1 MALCHN
7 CDTTRIEYT
16 GDGSQ
21 TDFTFPFEYNDT
33 GDVSVA
39 FFNEDKMQW
48 VRQNRNKWS
57 FKNDTTIKFDE
68 APEEDQLL
76 LIYRCTDLE
85 PLPAEFFP
93 GSTIKAKDLNDNF
106 FVIKSAIEEGR
117 CETERLDNI
126 NKERYWNKISYL
138 DPDDEDVE
146 NPAGETVYGT
156 DRWVCADDKIPTTQ
170 AVCNHVEEELDLLR
184 VTDQDQRKGRW
195 IHEDN
200 NYDSNNYFAT
210 TAAITERLDPYF
222 QGTLPKQPPYQI
234 PGKAWFDNN
243 EVRYRVWDEVA
254 SVWIDAT
261 KAGRRGKQG
270 PIGPHKTI
278 VSETA
283 PARRDDNTA
292 LQNGDLWF
300 DSSSAQIYVYY
311 DDGNPDNAR
320 GVQWVQAVSVGL
332 QGPPGT
338 AGGSTSI
345 GPNAPVDPAGGD
357 LWWADTDIDE
367 GGGRLYVWTNSEWVD
382 VSQPIGNTTEFES
395 PLSEDDGIVSFNINL
410 LPSII

>member
-126 NKERYWNKISYL
+126 NKELTNY
-138 DPDDEDVE
+138 V
-146 NPAGETVYGT
+146 
-156 DRWVCADDKIPTTQ
+156 
-170 AVCNHVEEELDLLR
+170 
-184 VTDQDQRKGRW
+184 
-195 IHEDN
+195 N
-200 NYDSNNYFAT
+200 N
-210 TAAITERLDPYF
+210 
-222 QGTLPKQPPYQI
+222 
-234 PGKAWFDNN
+234 
-243 EVRYRVWDEVA
+243 VA
-254 SVWIDAT
+254 F
-261 KAGRRGKQG
+261 
-270 PIGPHKTI
+270 
-278 VSETA
+278 
-283 PARRDDNTA
+283 
-292 LQNGDLWF
+292 L
-300 DSSSAQIYVYY
+300 
-311 DDGNPDNAR
+311 
-320 GVQWVQAVSVGL
+320 
-332 QGPPGT
+332 
-338 AGGSTSI
+338 
-345 GPNAPVDPAGGD
+345 
-357 LWWADTDIDE
+357 
-367 GGGRLYVWTNSEWVD
+367 
-382 VSQPIGNTTEFES
+382 
-395 PLSEDDGIVSFNINL
+395 
-410 LPSII
+410 